1 MVPPFQAELL
11 RRRRAPAPVWHQAE
25 LFFGEPAA
33 AKPAAVEAV
42 PVPERRAPTLPVA
55 VPVQPAGPP
64 LRVAVLG
71 SGSGGN
77 CVVVESGPHRILID
91 AGFACREIERRLAA
105 VGVDPKSL
113 SALILTHEHVDH
125 CRGAAR
131 LAKRHRLPLYA
142 TRGTLDGWGFRPD
155 VEAAAIVLRSGE
167 PVEISG
173 FVVEPFAIPHDARE
187 PVGFVVED
195 GAGRRMGLAGDIG
208 ARTRL
213 AWSRLAEV
221 DLLLLEA
228 NHDLDMLRTGP
239 YPWAL
244 KQRVAGR
251 HGHLSNREAAEGI
264 PELVSS
270 RLRWVALY
278 HLSRTNNLPALA
290 AAAVA
295 EALEREGCRAGLAVT
310 DQFQPSPWLEAT

>member
-1 MVPPFQAELL
+1 VPPA
-11 RRRRAPAPVWHQAE
+11 R
-25 LFFGEPAA
+25 
-33 AKPAAVEAV
+33 
-42 PVPERRAPTLPVA
+42 
-55 VPVQPAGPP
+55 PAGPP

-91 AGFACREIERRLAA
+91 AGFACREIERRLAL

-142 TRGTLDGWGFRPD
+142 TRGTLDGWGFRPEVAD
-155 VEAAAIVLRSGE
+155 AAIVLRSGE
-167 PVEISG
+167 PVEVPG

-187 PVGFVVED
+187 PVGFLVQD
-195 GAGRRMGLAGDIG
+195 GLGRRVGLAADLGC
-208 ARTRL
+208 RTQL
-213 AWSRLAEV
+213 AWGRLAES
-221 DLLLLEA
+221 DLLLLET

-251 HGHLSNREAAEGI
+251 HGHLSNREAAEGLA
-264 PELVSS
+264 ELVSS
-270 RLRWVALY
+270 RLRWVVLY

-290 AAAVA
+290 AEAVA
-295 EALEREGCRAGLAVT
+295 EALGRESCPAELAVT
-310 DQFQPSPWLEAT
+310 DQFEPTPWLEVT

>member
-1 MVPPFQAELL
+1 MSAPLWRQGELCFEEPQPLVQPAAVRVEPP
-11 RRRRAPAPVWHQAE
+11 P
-25 LFFGEPAA
+25 PAA
-33 AKPAAVEAV
+33 A
-42 PVPERRAPTLPVA
+42 APRP
-55 VPVQPAGPP
+55 PAGPS

-77 CVVVESGPHRILID
+77 AVVIESGPHRILID

-113 SALILTHEHVDH
+113 SALVLTHEHVDH

-131 LAKRHRLPLYA
+131 LAKRHRLPVYA
-142 TRGTLDGWGFRPD
+142 TRGTLDGWGFKPEIAD
-155 VEAAAIVLRSGE
+155 SAGVLRSGE
-167 PVEISG
+167 PIEIPG
-173 FVVEPFAIPHDARE
+173 FRIEPFAIPHDARE
-187 PVGFVVED
+187 PVGFLVED
-195 GAGRRMGLAGDIG
+195 EAGRRVGLAADLGS
-208 ARTRL
+208 RTRL
-213 AWSRLAEV
+213 AWARLAEV
-221 DLLLLEA
+221 DVLLLET
-228 NHDLDMLRTGP
+228 NHDLDMLRNGP

-251 HGHLSNREAAEGI
+251 HGHLSNREAAEGL
-264 PELVSS
+264 PELLSS

-290 AAAVA
+290 AAAIG

-310 DQFQPSPWLEAT
+310 DQFQPSPWLEATGVPGGDF